1 MLLLPYIILFNV
13 HNRESWEIMPKGG
26 AASLRKVVEKVLRAK
41 YSTRGKLTTDEFLKK
56 YAKITIEVDRY

>member
-1 MLLLPYIILFNV
+1 
-13 HNRESWEIMPKGG
+13 MPKGG